1 MANLPAI
8 PPTPAGLPPAL
19 QQQLNALA
27 LSMNVLNG
35 VTGNGSGAATTL
47 AMLSNAGLIKLDP
60 TTGNYIA
67 PGALDYAIPPAPTG
81 LVAAGAL
88 GNVILTWDNP
98 AYSNHSYTEIWR
110 EQVTF
115 TGGVADPSIIGNAV
129 KIGTSAGIVGVYV
142 DATGAASDCWYWV
155 KFVSTANVTGAFN
168 AIAGVRGT
176 TSASPAYLMSLL
188 NGAIT
193 SSELAASLA
202 TPIGLITAPSSTAGS
217 VAAQVL
223 AETNARAAAITAEAA
238 TRAAEIAAEAAARG
252 TAITAE
258 ATTRAGAV
266 DNLAQSISMLT
277 AGVAGGF
284 DPGAMWYF
292 DATAESWTGTDGTIA
307 WNAGWIDFTATG
319 AAPRL
324 TSPVIA
330 VVGSQYATI
339 RARVK
344 RLAGTGWVGSAHYAT
359 SGHGFTETEV
369 KVIADPVMA
378 VGDIAVLEWDMS
390 ALTAGGTDWV
400 ANTITQIGLDLG
412 ATSADVFSFDW
423 IAVGRN
429 APGASMAGLMTEQTA
444 RTSGDTANA
453 ASITALSAQVNN
465 ITTGL
470 PAAHAAVVSEA
481 SARATADTALSSSI
495 SALTATVNTNA
506 STASSA
512 ISAESTA
519 RAAADNALATRATAL
534 EASVNNAT
542 TGLATKSSVGYVD
555 SAVAGAISTSASSIA
570 TVQSQL
576 NPGGATANA
585 IADAAALS
593 AVTLLGTNMTITG
606 STATKTAGAD
616 FVWDSQIYS
625 SRGFTDGA
633 YCTFKPSQTNKALM
647 VALNS
652 DPLTNAGHWSL
663 DYAWYLNASGT
674 VLIFENGTN
683 IGSFGAYTTATVFS
697 ISYDGVNVSYI
708 KDGVVVH
715 TVAAASGI
723 ALFLDSSF
731 HGMGGAVS
739 DVGFSSLM
747 AVAAPLANA
756 AIAQTTANTAVTA
769 SSANATS
776 ISTLQ
781 TTVGGHTSS
790 ISTQATSINGLS
802 AQYTVKIDA
811 NGYVSGF
818 GLAST
823 VVGGT
828 PYSDFILSAD
838 KFAIVNPAV
847 PHTPGTAAPVGSYP
861 FTVVSTSYT
870 NNGVTVPVGT
880 YIKDAYIEN
889 GAITNAKIGSLAVD
903 TAKIAD
909 ASISNAKIQSL
920 AVSTANMQDAA
931 ITTAKIG
938 LAQITQALIANAA
951 IGAAQIQNAAITN
964 AKIGDAQVDTLK
976 LAGQAVTIP
985 ASAFS
990 GPATAAIGGGYV
1002 AIQSLYITS
1011 TGAPISISC
1020 YSTVS
1025 NWYTYYQLTRDGTVL
1040 ISEAWFIPPCISDT
1054 PGAGGHTYILYA
1066 RCFSGTTTCA
1076 NRLIQAIEMK
1086 R

>member
-81 LVAAGAL
+81 LVASGAL

-115 TGGVADPSIIGNAV
+115 TEGVADPSIIGNAV

-202 TPIGLITAPSSTAGS
+202 TPISLITAPSTTAGS

-238 TRAAEIAAEAAARG
+238 TRAAAITAEAAARG

-266 DNLAQSISMLT
+266 DNLAQSISLLT

-292 DATAESWTGTDGTIA
+292 DTTTESWTGTAGTVA

-319 AAPRL
+319 ASPRL

-344 RLAGTGWVGSAHYAT
+344 RLAGAGWVGSAHYAT

-378 VGDIAVLEWDMS
+378 VGDIAVLEWDMA

-453 ASITALSAQVNN
+453 ASITTLSTQVNHATTGLPAAHSAISSEATARADAVSAVSGQVTALTTTVAGNQTSNTAAITTEQTARAAADTANANSISTLSAQVNHA
-465 ITTGL
+465 TTGL
-470 PAAHAAVVSEA
+470 PAAHASVVSEANTRATGDAVNANAITALSVQVNDGATGLPAAHAAITTEA

-495 SALTATVNTNA
+495 STLSAQVNNVTTGLPA
-506 STASSA
+506 AMAA
-512 ISAESTA
+512 IQTEATA
-519 RAAADNALATRATAL
+519 RAN
-534 EASVNNAT
+534 
-542 TGLATKSSVGYVD
+542 
-555 SAVAGAISTSASSIA
+555 
-570 TVQSQL
+570 
-576 NPGGATANA
+576 
-585 IADAAALS
+585 ADAA
-593 AVTLLGTNMTITG
+593 I
-606 STATKTAGAD
+606 
-616 FVWDSQIYS
+616 
-625 SRGFTDGA
+625 
-633 YCTFKPSQTNKALM
+633 
-647 VALNS
+647 
-652 DPLTNAGHWSL
+652 
-663 DYAWYLNASGT
+663 AS
-674 VLIFENGTN
+674 
-683 IGSFGAYTTATVFS
+683 
-697 ISYDGVNVSYI
+697 
-708 KDGVVVH
+708 
-715 TVAAASGI
+715 
-723 ALFLDSSF
+723 
-731 HGMGGAVS
+731 
-739 DVGFSSLM
+739 
-747 AVAAPLANA
+747 
-756 AIAQTTANTAVTA
+756 
-769 SSANATS
+769 S

-781 TTVGGHTSS
+781 TTVGGHTAS
-790 ISTQATSINGLS
+790 ISTHSTSINGLS
-802 AQYTVKIDA
+802 ASYTMKIDN
-811 NGYVSGF
+811 NGVMSGF
-818 GLAST
+818 GVASSLIAGDLPTSQFLVNVDQFAIIAPGRTAGTLASVPFAVLT
-823 VVGGT
+823 TAQTINGVAFSPGVYFDGGSIVNGT
-828 PYSDFILSAD
+828 ITGNAIAAGTIAAD
-838 KFAIVNPAV
+838 KIAAGTI
-847 PHTPGTAAPVGSYP
+847 TAASGLIA
-861 FTVVSTSYT
+861 
-870 NNGVTVPVGT
+870 N
-880 YIKDAYIEN
+880 A
-889 GAITNAKIGSLAVD
+889 AIT
-903 TAKIAD
+903 
-909 ASISNAKIQSL
+909 
-920 AVSTANMQDAA
+920 TANIQDAA

-938 LAQITQALIANAA
+938 LAQITTALIGSAQITQALIANAA
-951 IGAAQIQNAAITN
+951 IGAAQIQDAVITN
-964 AKIGDAQVDTLK
+964 AKIGDAQVNTLK

-985 ASAFS
+985 VSASS
-990 GPATAAIGGGYV
+990 STPAAVGQNISCAIV
-1002 AIQSLYITS
+1002 S
-1011 TGAPISISC
+1011 TGAPIAIVASVSMWISASGAGPGNSLFVDVNRDGITIGSSIVL
-1020 YSTVS
+1020 VS
-1025 NWYTYYQLTRDGTVL
+1025 NQVLPVYGTGTVV
-1040 ISEAWFIPPCISDT
+1040 ITDT
-1054 PGAGGHTYILYA
+1054 PGIGAHTYTVVTRKTGTGTGTGQFL
-1066 RCFSGTTTCA
+1066 SGGINLMET
-1076 NRLIQAIEMK
+1076 K

>member
-35 VTGNGSGAATTL
+35 VAGNGSGAATTL

-60 TTGNYIA
+60 TTGNYVA

-81 LVAAGAL
+81 LVASGAL

-115 TGGVADPSIIGNAV
+115 TGEVADPSIIGNAV

-202 TPIGLITAPSSTAGS
+202 TPISLITAPSSTAGS
-217 VAAQVL
+217 VAAQIL
-223 AETNARAAAITAEAA
+223 AEANTRAAAI
-238 TRAAEIAAEAAARG
+238 AAEALARG
-252 TAITAE
+252 TAITNE
-258 ATTRAGAV
+258 ATIRQSAT
-266 DNLAQSISMLT
+266 DNLAQSISLIT

-292 DATAESWTGTDGTIA
+292 DTTTESWAGVNGTLV
-307 WNAGWIDFTATG
+307 WNNGWVEFTATG
-319 AAPRL
+319 VDPRL
-324 TSPVIA
+324 SSPTIA
-330 VVGSQYATI
+330 VAGTMYSTI

-344 RLAGTGWVGSAHYAT
+344 RLAGSGWHGSAHYTTAA
-359 SGHGFTETEV
+359 HGMTAAY
-369 KVIADPVMA
+369 KKDIADPA
-378 VGDIAVLEWDMS
+378 LAIGDIAVLEWDMS
-390 ALTAGGTDWV
+390 TLTAGGTDWV
-400 ANTITQIGLDLG
+400 DSTITKIGLDLG
-412 ATSADVFSFDW
+412 LTSADVFSFDW
-423 IAVGRN
+423 VAVGRN
-429 APGASMAGLMTEQTA
+429 APGASMAGLSTEQTA
-444 RTSGDTANA
+444 RISADSANA
-453 ASITALSAQVNN
+453 SDITVLSTQVNN
-465 ITTGL
+465 ATTGL
-470 PAAHAAVVSEA
+470 PAAHTAVVSEA
-481 SARATADTALSSSI
+481 SARSTADTALSSSI

-512 ISAESTA
+512 ISAESTT
-519 RAAADNALATRATAL
+519 RAAADTALAARATAL

-542 TGLATKSSVGYVD
+542 TGLATKSSVSYVD

-576 NPGGATANA
+576 NTGGATALSIVAANN
-585 IADAAALS
+585 AAL
-593 AVTLLGTNMTITG
+593 AAQA
-606 STATKTAGAD
+606 TA
-616 FVWDSQIYS
+616 
-625 SRGFTDGA
+625 
-633 YCTFKPSQTNKALM
+633 
-647 VALNS
+647 NS
-652 DPLTNAGHWSL
+652 
-663 DYAWYLNASGT
+663 
-674 VLIFENGTN
+674 
-683 IGSFGAYTTATVFS
+683 
-697 ISYDGVNVSYI
+697 GV
-708 KDGVVVH
+708 
-715 TVAAASGI
+715 
-723 ALFLDSSF
+723 
-731 HGMGGAVS
+731 
-739 DVGFSSLM
+739 
-747 AVAAPLANA
+747 ANA
-756 AIAQTTANTAVTA
+756 ATAQTTANTAVTA

-790 ISTQATSINGLS
+790 ISTQATSINGIS

-823 VVGGT
+823 VVNGT

-909 ASISNAKIQSL
+909 ASISNAKIQ
-920 AVSTANMQDAA
+920 NAA

-938 LAQITQALIANAA
+938 LAQITTALIANAA
-951 IGAAQIQNAAITN
+951 IGTAQIQDAVITN
-964 AKIGDAQVDTLK
+964 AKIGDAQVSTLK
-976 LAGQAVTIP
+976 IAGNAATIAVSASVAGADAVCYVVTAYPAIAQVIGQVSLPNASLIYLQSSLNGAAWVTMYSANLAGYSSGVL
-985 ASAFS
+985 AFTLNMS
-990 GPATAAIGGGYV
+990 TPGTWGLRMVATG
-1002 AIQSLYITS
+1002 
-1011 TGAPISISC
+1011 TGAFGATVMGFLSI
-1020 YSTVS
+1020 
-1025 NWYTYYQLTRDGTVL
+1025 R
-1040 ISEAWFIPPCISDT
+1040 
-1054 PGAGGHTYILYA
+1054 
-1066 RCFSGTTTCA
+1066 
-1076 NRLIQAIEMK
+1076 
-1086 R
+1086 